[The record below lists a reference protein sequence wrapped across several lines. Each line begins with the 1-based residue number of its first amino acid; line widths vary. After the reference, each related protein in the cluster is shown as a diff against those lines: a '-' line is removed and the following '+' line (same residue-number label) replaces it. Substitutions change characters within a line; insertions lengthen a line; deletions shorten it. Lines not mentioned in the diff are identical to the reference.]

1 MMVDKNLVIMTEVK
15 IIQTA
20 LARKGRTAYNRA
32 KSDNNA
38 YVVRGNAIYRI
49 YSDGSK
55 ELVQTIPSIKAKALV
70 KKIILD

>member
-1 MMVDKNLVIMTEVK
+1 MTEVK
-15 IIQTA
+15 KIQA
-20 LARKGRTAYNRA
+20 ELARKGRIAYNRA

-70 KKIILD
+70 KKIILN